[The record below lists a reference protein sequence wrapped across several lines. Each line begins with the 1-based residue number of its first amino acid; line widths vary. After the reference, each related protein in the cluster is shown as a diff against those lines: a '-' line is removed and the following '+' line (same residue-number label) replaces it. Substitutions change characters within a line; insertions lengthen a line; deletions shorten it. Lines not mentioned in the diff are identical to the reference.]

1 MKAFFVSVSVAVAFL
16 LTGCD
21 FEVPLAQ
28 SPPLDIAEKLLG
40 VWERDSE
47 QYREQRL
54 LVLPMG
60 RREYLVSFPH
70 GSADAMFARAYLFRQ
85 QADILVQLEW
95 LGTARGALP
104 EDKRIYQ
111 VGRCDMENGRLA
123 VRLLNTGVVD
133 KDATTTA
140 HLELSLI
147 ENRNHPELWGK
158 PLFFVRSQETEE

>member
-1 MKAFFVSVSVAVAFL
+1 MKAFFVSVSVAGAFL
-16 LTGCD
+16 LAGCD

-70 GSADAMFARAYLFRQ
+70 GSPDAMFARAFLFRQ
-85 QADILVQLEW
+85 EAEILVQLEW
-95 LGTARGALP
+95 LGTARGILP
-104 EDKRIYQ
+104 ENKRVYQ
-111 VGRCDMENGRLA
+111 VGRCDIEDGRLA

-140 HLELSLI
+140 HLEMSLI
-147 ENRNHPELWGK
+147 ENRSHPELWGN
-158 PLFFVRSQETEE
+158 PLYFVRGMETED